1 MTAKIMIWIKWAV
14 FFVASFFTFAAQ
26 NLTMMKKNGSL
37 RALFAL
43 LFVFSTIL
51 CLAQPPGGRPPGG
64 GGGRHPGGRPPY
76 GGDRQW
82 GQTEG
87 NMPAV
92 KPKKKVR
99 EGDTFTVVGVLRD
112 AKTGEFMPYVNLA
125 VLDSVD
131 NEFVKGGI
139 SNMEGVFE
147 INGVPQGAFVLRVS
161 AIGYE
166 NYLHP
171 FHVTNNT
178 NLGTLRINPGVT
190 ALGEVTVAAERPLY
204 AMEGEKLIYNVSEDP
219 SIQTGTTE
227 DALQNA
233 PGVEVDVEGNI
244 TLRGVSSVEIW
255 VNDKPSKLTEENLKT
270 YLQTLPA
277 NAIAR
282 IETITNPSAKYA
294 TEAEAVINIVTSAH
308 IKSNQFVSFGVNGS
322 NQPFVSPWV
331 SYMWKKDRVSI
342 NLFASGRYSNRE
354 NKTDSWSQQRR
365 DAATEGEYEV
375 TWADTVSQQDNNRSY
390 SGNLFLN
397 IDYEIDSTSDI
408 SVDAGGYYNAN
419 LNNMMRTERQTYYYL
434 DSMPAYSMLFA
445 DQTKDNSDTRSI
457 FGNLGADYTKK
468 FDNEG
473 HNLRIGLNTRLTNNS
488 GEEWYNRFYEVYTDL
503 DEHRYMLSRT
513 YNFNGSLDAR
523 YNRPYS
529 KDGELSYGL
538 RADHTQMDFTYDRF
552 YDTIGLM
559 VDSLRTYRMIGA
571 KSSLNADVNWT
582 HRWGGFTLST
592 GLGVEGER
600 NMYDFISNMPF
611 ADDSV
616 FYHLNFRPSIHLT
629 YRTEDMHNLKLN
641 YSMRMS
647 GPGRNQ
653 VTRFRTYGENSYSTG
668 NPNGLKDSFTHNM
681 EAGWQK
687 FFEHFG
693 NIGIEAYGRWSTN
706 DVSRLTD
713 AEYDNYLD
721 RIVSYSVPYNMGS
734 SWRYGTSLNM
744 TYRPSGF
751 FNVRLYANLY
761 NYGYR
766 MEYER
771 NGVPQID
778 EREKWSW
785 SVRVNAWAKLFDRL
799 QVTASANYNSPT
811 ISLMSERK
819 ARYFLNMGL
828 RSDFFNRRLS
838 VFVNVQ
844 DIFNWGATI
853 GSGSTNTNPYYLSD
867 STRKMLNS
875 RYISAGFTLRFG
887 KMELEKKAKEGD
899 GEAGDSLE

>member
-1 MTAKIMIWIKWAV
+1 
-14 FFVASFFTFAAQ
+14 
-26 NLTMMKKNGSL
+26 
-37 RALFAL
+37 
-43 LFVFSTIL
+43 
-51 CLAQPPGGRPPGG
+51 
-64 GGGRHPGGRPPY
+64 
-76 GGDRQW
+76 
-82 GQTEG
+82 
-87 NMPAV
+87 MPAV

-99 EGDTFTVVGVLRD
+99 EGDTFTVMGVLRD

-390 SGNLFLN
+390 SGNLFMN

-473 HNLRIGLNTRLTNNS
+473 HNLRIGLNTRLTQNS

-503 DEHRYMLSRT
+503 NEHRYMLSRT

-552 YDTIGLM
+552 YDTIGLL

-600 NMYDFISNMPF
+600 NMYDFISTMPF

-687 FFEHFG
+687 FFERFG

>member
-1 MTAKIMIWIKWAV
+1 MKRLFALK
-14 FFVASFFTFAAQ
+14 ASFFLF
-26 NLTMMKKNGSL
+26 L
-37 RALFAL
+37 AL
-43 LFVFSTIL
+43 STVM

-64 GGGRHPGGRPPY
+64 GGGGDRPPGRPPM

-82 GQTEG
+82 GQNEG
-87 NMPAV
+87 NMPTV
-92 KPKKKVR
+92 KQKKKVR

-112 AKTGEFMPYVNLA
+112 AKTGETMPYVNLA
-125 VLDSVD
+125 VLDSID

-139 SNMEGVFE
+139 SNMDGAFE
-147 INGVPQGAFVLRVS
+147 IGQVPQGAFVLRVS

-178 NLGTLRINPGVT
+178 NLGILRINPGVT
-190 ALGEVTVAAERPLY
+190 ALGEVTVEAERPLY

-294 TEAEAVINIVTSAH
+294 TDAEAVINIVTSAH
-308 IKSNQFVSFGVNGS
+308 IKSNQFISFGVNGS
-322 NQPFVSPWV
+322 SQPFVSPWV
-331 SYMWKKDRVSI
+331 SYMWKKEKLSV
-342 NLFASGRYSNRE
+342 NLFASGRYSDRDNTT
-354 NKTDSWSQQRR
+354 NSWSQQRR
-365 DAATEGEYEV
+365 DAAIEGEYDI
-375 TWADTVSQQDNNRSY
+375 TWADTVAQTDDSRSY
-390 SGNLFLN
+390 SGNLFMN
-397 IDYEIDSTSDI
+397 VDYEIDSTSDI
-408 SVDAGGYYNAN
+408 SVDAGGFYNAN
-419 LNNMMRTERQTYYYL
+419 FNDMLRSERQTYYYL
-434 DSMPAYSMLFA
+434 DSMPAYSMLYA
-445 DQTKDNSDTRSI
+445 DQTRNNSDNRSV
-457 FGNLGADYTKK
+457 FAHAGADYTKK

-473 HNLRIGLNTRLTNNS
+473 HNFRLGLNTRLSRNS
-488 GEEWYNRFYEVYTDL
+488 GEEFYNRMYDVYTDL

-513 YNFNGSLDAR
+513 YNYGGSLDAR

-538 RADHTQMDFTYDRF
+538 RADHQQTDNTYDR
-552 YDTIGLM
+552 YNDTIGVLS
-559 VDSLRTYRMIGA
+559 DTLRTYRFKGA
-571 KSSLNADVNWT
+571 NSSATADVNWT

-592 GLGVEGER
+592 GLGVGADRVQYE
-600 NMYDFISNMPF
+600 YQSVMPF
-611 ADDSV
+611 ADDSTLY
-616 FYHLNFRPSIHLT
+616 FITYRPSIHLT
-629 YRTEDMHNLKLN
+629 YRTENMHNFKLN

-647 GPGRNQ
+647 HPREDQ
-653 VTRFRTYGENSYSTG
+653 ISSFRRYGENSYSTG
-668 NPNGLKDSFTHNM
+668 NLNGLQKSFTHNM

-687 FFEHFG
+687 YFERFG
-693 NIGIEAYGRWSTN
+693 NIGVEAYARLSTN
-706 DVSRLTD
+706 EVSSLTD
-713 AEYDNYLD
+713 AEYDDYLE
-721 RIVSYSVPYNMGS
+721 RIVSFSMPYNMGT

-751 FNVRLYANLY
+751 FNVRLYANVY
-761 NYGYR
+761 DYGYR
-766 MEYER
+766 MEYDR
-771 NGVPQID
+771 NGIHQVSQN
-778 EREKWSW
+778 EKLSW
-785 SVRVNAWAKLFDRL
+785 SVRVNTWAKLFDRL

-853 GSGSTNTNPYYLSD
+853 GSGSTNTNPYFLSD

-887 KMELEKKAKEGD
+887 KLELEKSAKEGSS
-899 GEAGDSLE
+899 EAGDSLD

>member
-1 MTAKIMIWIKWAV
+1 M
-14 FFVASFFTFAAQ
+14 
-26 NLTMMKKNGSL
+26 
-37 RALFAL
+37 
-43 LFVFSTIL
+43 
-51 CLAQPPGGRPPGG
+51 
-64 GGGRHPGGRPPY
+64 
-76 GGDRQW
+76 
-82 GQTEG
+82 
-87 NMPAV
+87 

-99 EGDTFTVVGVLRD
+99 EGDTFTVMGVLRD

-331 SYMWKKDRVSI
+331 SYMWKKDKVSI

-390 SGNLFLN
+390 SGNLFMN

-473 HNLRIGLNTRLTNNS
+473 HNLRIGLNTRLTQNS

-503 DEHRYMLSRT
+503 NEHRYMLSRT

-552 YDTIGLM
+552 YDTIGLL

-600 NMYDFISNMPF
+600 NMYDFISTMPF

-687 FFEHFG
+687 FFERFG